1 MLPGGHGSKPAHD
14 LLIRILRDPRI
25 QGIATDIVV
34 EFGTSRYQDMID
46 RYMRGDEIPFS
57 ALKHAWQDTVI
68 RGVTNDGPYVEDFYR
83 SVRAINAGLR
93 AEKRFRV
100 LGGDPP
106 IDWQHVVTKAD
117 HRKWE
122 VRRDTFPADLI
133 RREVVE
139 RGRRALV
146 VYGQQHFPRHE
157 IMANYD
163 MSNWQAQTM
172 TSLLE
177 KDGVRVFV
185 ILLEGGAGTPE
196 SWPPRSLV
204 LIRGTAL
211 GAADFADVNGQE
223 KRYAVRGIDDFVEIP
238 KERYR
243 PMRMEDQVD
252 AILWRLNDGP
262 TPILLSKE
270 TCADPAYLPMREKR
284 ITLGGAPAGEVEA
297 VRRACG
303 LP

>member
-1 MLPGGHGSKPAHD
+1 
-14 LLIRILRDPRI
+14 
-25 QGIATDIVV
+25 
-34 EFGTSRYQDMID
+34 
-46 RYMRGDEIPFS
+46 
-57 ALKHAWQDTVI
+57 
-68 RGVTNDGPYVEDFYR
+68 
-83 SVRAINAGLR
+83 
-93 AEKRFRV
+93 
-100 LGGDPP
+100 
-106 IDWQHVVTKAD
+106 
-117 HRKWE
+117 
-122 VRRDTFPADLI
+122 
-133 RREVVE
+133 
-139 RGRRALV
+139 
-146 VYGQQHFPRHE
+146 
-157 IMANYD
+157 
-163 MSNWQAQTM
+163 
-172 TSLLE
+172 
-177 KDGVRVFV
+177 
-185 ILLEGGAGTPE
+185 
-196 SWPPRSLV
+196 V